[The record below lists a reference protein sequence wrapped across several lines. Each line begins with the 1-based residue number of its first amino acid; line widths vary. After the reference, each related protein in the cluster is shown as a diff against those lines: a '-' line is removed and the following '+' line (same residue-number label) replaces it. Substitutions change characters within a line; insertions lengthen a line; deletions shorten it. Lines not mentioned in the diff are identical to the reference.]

1 MEKKYD
7 TSTNW
12 APWLGISFLLS
23 TIFFGIVSNGWVL
36 IVLLFLSFLPSL
48 IVALTLRGYFIIENN
63 QLKYFYKR
71 RKERKARFVINM
83 MDIKEI
89 RRVGKSVFINYGNEN
104 QFIRRVHDSENLVK
118 DILQRNSNIK
128 LIEQ

>member
-12 APWLGISFLLS
+12 APWLGISFILS
-23 TIFFGIVSNGWVL
+23 TIFFGIVNNVWVL
-36 IVLLFLSFLPSL
+36 IALLLLSFLPPL

-71 RKERKARFVINM
+71 RKERKARFIINL
-83 MDIKEI
+83 MDINEI
-89 RRVGKSVFINYGNEN
+89 RRVGKSVFIYHGNDN
-104 QFIRRVHDSENLVK
+104 QFIRRVHDSNGLVK
-118 DILQRNSNIK
+118 DIMQRNSNIK

>member
-36 IVLLFLSFLPSL
+36 TALLLLSFLPSL

-104 QFIRRVHDSENLVK
+104 QFIRRVHDSEKLVK